1 VVVISGIDTKVLV
14 RLVADPEPWTF
25 RSLGEALGMD
35 PAAVHRSVARLKEA
49 RLLDGDRRVNRSAA
63 EEFLI
68 HAVAYLAP
76 VEPGALV
83 RGMPTAWAAEPLR
96 ALVADDG
103 EPLPVWPDPRGEV
116 RGQAI
121 EPLAEGVIDLSKADP
136 GLYGWFALIDGI
148 RIGRARERKL
158 AAEELSRRIWSGTDA
173 S

>member
-1 VVVISGIDTKVLV
+1 MISGVDIVVLA
-14 RLVADPEPWTF
+14 RLLADQEPWTF
-25 RSLGEALGMD
+25 RSLGDALGMD
-35 PAAVHRSVARLKEA
+35 PAALHRSVARLKEA
-49 RLLDGDRRVNRSAA
+49 RLLDGNRQVNRSAA

-68 HAVAYLAP
+68 HAVLYLAP
-76 VEPGALV
+76 VAPGALV

-116 RGQAI
+116 RGQAV
-121 EPLAEGVIDLSKADP
+121 EPLAEGVADLSRTDP
-136 GLYGWFALIDGI
+136 ELHEWFALIDGI

-158 AAEELSRRIWSGTDA
+158 AAEELSRRIWSGAED